1 MVSCGKD
8 IPSILF
14 TQKATIEG
22 KSLDTKT
29 TFCDKK
35 RPRLSISRSK
45 IADLLDLWLL
55 YSEKSCR
62 VARKAQVFVELFGA
76 RIEFTMTA
84 TSDFIQSNW

>member
-1 MVSCGKD
+1 MRERHTEHPFYPKGHERGQVLRHEDD
-8 IPSILF
+8 I
-14 TQKATIEG
+14 
-22 KSLDTKT
+22 
-29 TFCDKK
+29 CDKK

-76 RIEFTMTA
+76 RIEFTMTT